1 MSIPVALLSF
11 QEWEASLQRL
21 KVGKLQKTLPPAE
34 MLHAAEAAAL
44 PLSPQQVAGAL
55 DNTAS
60 KTKSPFVMDD
70 DLAIALVTYMLVV
83 SWLDMGGL
91 HKLRKLPDPI
101 RGYDIVV
108 ALGDEARYLRFL
120 QKADRLCLLTYLS

>member
-1 MSIPVALLSF
+1 MSMPVALLSF

-34 MLHAAEAAAL
+34 MLHAAEVASL
-44 PLSPQQVAGAL
+44 PITPQQVAGAL
-55 DNTAS
+55 DSTAS

-70 DLAIALVTYMLVV
+70 ELAVALVTYMLVV
-83 SWLDMGGL
+83 SWLDTGGL

-101 RGYDIVV
+101 GGSDVVV
-108 ALGDEARYLRFL
+108 ALGDEAKYLRFL
-120 QKADRLCLLTYLS
+120 QSANRIALLTYSP